1 MTGGAKARAKYD
13 CGCECI
19 QEILGLS
26 MRMFGEG
33 EGREAEE
40 RVATVAAGGWTEGG
54 VVLVKRGWI
63 GIWWDGVGKVGFA
76 ARD

>member
-1 MTGGAKARAKYD
+1 
-13 CGCECI
+13 
-19 QEILGLS
+19 

-54 VVLVKRGWI
+54 VVLVKRGWN